1 MHLHASR
8 GVLSELHWL
17 AQAHFGIARLA
28 WPSRRGPFRHGVEAA
43 AARAAGRRRAM
54 AKRKSLE
61 RRMLQLEVMISV
73 PGDPAVVSGRD
84 FLVRR
89 APRDRR
95 EVVPSC
101 GDQRGTVGRPE
112 IAGNH
117 CLPGG
122 WLGKWQFA
130 FVPVIPAA
138 GNSAR
143 RRGQWRGWKVSRRAR
158 RGDASV
164 RA

>member
-117 CLPGG
+117 DFPQG
-122 WLGKWQFA
+122 WLGNWQFA
-130 FVPVIPAA
+130 DVPVVPACIGA
-138 GNSAR
+138 VGTQGEMQR
-143 RRGQWRGWKVSRRAR
+143 CWT
-158 RGDASV
+158 
-164 RA
+164 